1 MGYAIAASGRTH
13 AGKVHI
19 DNEDSYFIGERLVV
33 VADGVGGSAAGEIAS
48 RTVVEQFAAIETAA
62 TTETDTE
69 TDEDIYDILTAATRR
84 SSDAIEQQVDADP
97 SLAGMGTTLTAMMCG
112 KRKLVFA
119 QVGDSRA
126 YFRRHSP
133 PGGLHQVTKDDSFVQ
148 FLLDSGMIKADEAL
162 GHPRRN
168 IILKAVDGTEVTPT
182 FSTFAPIVG
191 DRYLLC
197 SDGLSDYTAPAD
209 VEAALEN
216 SDLETASAELIDLAL
231 QAGAPDNVTVIVV
244 DIVEQTSA

>member
-19 DNEDSYFIGERLVV
+19 DNEDSYFIGERIVV
-33 VADGVGGSAAGEIAS
+33 VADGVGGAVAGEIAS
-48 RTVVEQFAAIETAA
+48 RTVVEEFAAIDLSATA
-62 TTETDTE
+62 ETD
-69 TDEDIYDILTAATRR
+69 DDIYDVLTAATRR

-112 KRKLVFA
+112 KAKLVFA
-119 QVGDSRA
+119 QIGDSRA
-126 YFRRHSP
+126 YFRSHNP

-148 FLLDSGMIKADEAL
+148 FLLDSGMIKADEAV

-168 IILKAVDGTEVTPT
+168 IILKAVDGTEVSPT

-197 SDGLSDYTAPAD
+197 SDGLSDYTASSD
-209 VEAALEN
+209 VEAALGN
-216 SDLETASAELIDLAL
+216 SDRDIASSELIDLAL

-244 DIVEQTSA
+244 DIVDQTSD